1 MSAHFRCA
9 ATTVVFLCCAGCS
22 AETRAPAAADT
33 SAMLANEQPVAES
46 GATASPAPLTVTA
59 FGIGRVRAGMLVR
72 DASAL
77 LNGALVAPSGR
88 DSAACDYLTWRNS
101 PPGVK
106 VMTERGRIARVE
118 VDSGAT
124 TTDAGARI
132 GDSEAR
138 IRELYGNR
146 VRVEPHK
153 YTTGRYLIVTPATL
167 TDTLFRLVFETDGQ
181 RVTRF
186 RSGVMPPVLY
196 VEGCG

>member
-1 MSAHFRCA
+1 
-9 ATTVVFLCCAGCS
+9 
-22 AETRAPAAADT
+22 
-33 SAMLANEQPVAES
+33 MLAGEQPVAES
-46 GATASPAPLTVTA
+46 GASASSAPLTVST
-59 FGIGRVRAGMLVR
+59 FGIGRVRAGMTVR

-77 LNGALVAPSGR
+77 LDGALVARSDR
-88 DSAACDYLTWRNS
+88 ESTACDYLTWRNG

-106 VMTERGRIARVE
+106 VMTERGSIARVE

-124 TTDAGARI
+124 TTDVGARI

-153 YTTGRYLIVTPATL
+153 YTTGRYLIVTPANVE
-167 TDTLFRLVFETDGQ
+167 DTLFRLVFETDGR

-186 RSGVMPPVLY
+186 RSGVLPPVLY